1 MLHFMFQNV
10 SPAEALQHQVVHAEQ
25 RLEVLRE
32 LTELGMALARDLTRR
47 ALAAPEKPA
56 PDAATAPRRDPADA
70 FARLSRAIRLTVA
83 LEAKTEDQLSALR
96 AGGAPPSAAKPSV
109 PECDATPWIAPKPF
123 PGDHPCAKRNR
134 IRNAVF
140 DTVDREVM
148 HEFER
153 AQDILETTHDWLAE
167 GKDFDSLV
175 ELPLKEAVAA
185 VLRYFD
191 MHPDLSHWTDDGP
204 PPSVRTPRQI
214 WERFWP
220 PPDGRRLE

>member
-1 MLHFMFQNV
+1 
-10 SPAEALQHQVVHAEQ
+10 
-25 RLEVLRE
+25 
-32 LTELGMALARDLTRR
+32 
-47 ALAAPEKPA
+47 
-56 PDAATAPRRDPADA
+56 
-70 FARLSRAIRLTVA
+70 
-83 LEAKTEDQLSALR
+83 
-96 AGGAPPSAAKPSV
+96 
-109 PECDATPWIAPKPF
+109 
-123 PGDHPCAKRNR
+123 
-134 IRNAVF
+134 
-140 DTVDREVM
+140 M